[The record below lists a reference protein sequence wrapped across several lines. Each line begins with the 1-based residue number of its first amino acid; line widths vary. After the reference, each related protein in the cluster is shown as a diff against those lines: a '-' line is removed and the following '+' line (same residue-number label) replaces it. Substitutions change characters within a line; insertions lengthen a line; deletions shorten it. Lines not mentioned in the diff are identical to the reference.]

1 MIFGGIQR
9 TSTIDFPGTL
19 AAVLFVRGCNL
30 DCFYCHNRALLSTA
44 GELLSENAIKEFL
57 VKRKGLLDGIVI
69 SGGEPTIHDDLP
81 EFLAYVKA
89 LGFKVKLDTNGQRPS
104 MAEELAKSGLV
115 DYFAVDFKSL
125 PRDSHYATGSDLSSV
140 NSMETVKLL
149 LRAGAKVEA
158 RTTLYPGLTGDELV
172 TMTEMLP
179 PLPAYRLN
187 YFRMPDDVQDSGA
200 AVWKQH
206 SLTPQEVRELLPRLS
221 VAQPNVII

>member
-30 DCFYCHNRALLSTA
+30 DCFYCHNR
-44 GELLSENAIKEFL
+44 ELLAPEGEQLTEGAVRDFL
-57 VKRKGLLDGIVI
+57 QKRAGKLDGIVI
-69 SGGEPTIHDDLP
+69 SGGEPTLWDDLP
-81 EFLAYVKA
+81 EFLGYLKS
-89 LGFKVKLDTNGQRPS
+89 LGYRVKLDTNGQRP
-104 MAEELAKSGLV
+104 AVAQELAQGGLV

-125 PRDSHYATGSDLSSV
+125 PRDSHYVTGSDLSSV

-149 LRAGAKVEA
+149 LGAGAMVEA

-179 PLPAYRLN
+179 PLSAYRLN
-187 YFRMPDDVQDSGA
+187 YFRLPADADPA
-200 AVWKQH
+200 AAPWQRH
-206 SLTPQEVRELLPRLS
+206 SLTPGEVKELLPRLR
-221 VAQPNVII
+221 VAQPNIVI

>member
-30 DCFYCHNRALLSTA
+30 DCFYCHNRELLSTA
-44 GELLSENAIKEFL
+44 GELLSENAVKEFL
-57 VKRKGLLDGIVI
+57 QKRKGLLDGIVI
-69 SGGEPTIHDDLP
+69 SGGEPTIYDDLP
-81 EFLAYVKA
+81 EFLAYIKE
-89 LGFKVKLDTNGQRPS
+89 LDFKIKLDTNGQRPAV
-104 MAEELAKSGLV
+104 AEELAQAGLV

-125 PRDSHYATGSDLSSV
+125 PRDSHYVTGSDLSSV

-149 LRAGAKVEA
+149 LRAGAMVEA
-158 RTTLYPGLTGDELV
+158 RTTLYPGLTADELV

-187 YFRMPDDVQDSGA
+187 YFHLPADVADRDA

-206 SLTPQEVRELLPRLS
+206 SLTQQEVQELLPRLV
-221 VAQPNVII
+221 VAQPNVIA

>member
-30 DCFYCHNRALLSTA
+30 DCFYCHNRALLSAA
-44 GELLSENAIKEFL
+44 GEMLTESSVKEFL
-57 VKRKGLLDGIVI
+57 EKRKGLLDGIVI
-69 SGGEPTIHDDLP
+69 SGGEPTMHDDLP
-81 EFLAYVKA
+81 QFLSYVKG
-89 LGFKVKLDTNGQRPS
+89 LGYRVKLDTNGQRPAV
-104 MAEELAKSGLV
+104 AEELAKSGLV

-149 LRAGAKVEA
+149 LRAGAVVEA
-158 RTTLYPGLTGDELV
+158 RTTLYPGLTADALV

-187 YFRMPDDVQDSGA
+187 YFRMPSDVKDSEA
-200 AVWKQH
+200 PVWKQH
-206 SLTPQEVRELLPRLS
+206 SLTPREVMELLPRLK
-221 VAQPNVII
+221 VAQPNIII